1 MRRQV
6 STAFYRYWRGA
17 ALVGG
22 GLSMT
27 AGLCL
32 VVALFSCTSA
42 RQRGAAS
49 VGAFI
54 DCQQP
59 NIAKALPDLVE
70 LGKTALLSRISGDG
84 HADASAI
91 KADMA
96 SAKSDLAKCVIAAAI
111 AALATPVEQAPGAP
125 AAAGL
130 VVDGVALRAA
140 FASGRQSLGWAPVH
154 VGSEVL

>member
-1 MRRQV
+1 MTRDE
-6 STAFYRYWRGA
+6 W
-17 ALVGG
+17 ALPIVIGIVLLG
-22 GLSMT
+22 S
-27 AGLCL
+27 A
-32 VVALFSCTSA
+32 VAHVACTSA
-42 RQRGAAS
+42 HQRGAAS

-84 HADASAI
+84 HADATAI

-130 VVDGVALRAA
+130 VVDGRALKAA
-140 FASGRQSLGWAPVH
+140 FTSGRTSLGWAPVK
-154 VGSEVL
+154 VADGVTL